1 MFQFTK
7 ELILNSNNFSA
18 TPTALSIP
26 GFGNFKSAEVVSCYK
41 NPYVAP
47 VTESLTTT
55 ISVTPTST
63 KVYRLVVTLK
73 RVDSNISLY
82 ANDMSYNALQK
93 NYEVTGVSTAAD
105 LAAAFVTKINNE
117 NNLRGE
123 NHLIASSATTALTLT
138 GVNEFQRFVKVEI
151 QEIKEITATSLTGY
165 DSYTTVQDVLST
177 GSLTKG
183 VIGFGTVAWIT
194 RNMRL
199 PTIDTRRYTAINQD
213 ELPVAGGQY
222 TQYSIRIK
230 VDRGPIGM
238 GVVGQS
244 ASSVTDHIV
253 YVLSTYT
260 GAFDTALGTAGI
272 PVLAAIKGADAFKLT
287 YADSTIVVGDTAIP
301 TVTGANGDIATWN
314 SATTSVATIDSKGV
328 ITGVAAGTSVITATD
343 SAGSTATFTIKVI
356 A

>member
-7 ELILNSNNFSA
+7 ELILNNNNFSVA
-18 TPTALSIP
+18 NGTLSIS
-26 GFGNFKSAEVVSCYK
+26 GFGNFKASEIVSCYK

-47 VTESLTTT
+47 VTESLKTT
-55 ISVTPTST
+55 ITVTPTST
-63 KVYRLVVTLK
+63 KVYRLLITLK

-82 ANDMSYNALQK
+82 ASDMSYNALQK

-105 LAAAFVTKINNE
+105 LAAAFVTKIKNE

-123 NHLIASSATTALTLT
+123 KHLIASNVTTELTLT

-151 QEIKEITATSLTGY
+151 QELTTSSLTGY
-165 DSYTTVQDVLST
+165 DSYASVQDVIST

-194 RNMRL
+194 RNLRL
-199 PTIDTRRYTAINQD
+199 PTIDSRRYLAINQD

-244 ASSVTDHIV
+244 VASITDHIV

-260 GAFDTALGTAGI
+260 SAFETALGTAGI
-272 PVLAAIKGADAFKLT
+272 SILAAVPGAGAFKLN
-287 YADSTIVVGDTAIP
+287 YVDSTIVVGDTSVP
-301 TVTGANGDIATWN
+301 TVVGANGAVTYS
-314 SATTSVATIDSKGV
+314 SATEANATINTNTGV
-328 ITGVAAGTSVITATD
+328 ITGVAVGTSVITAID
-343 SAGSTATFTIKVI
+343 SVGSTATFTIKVI